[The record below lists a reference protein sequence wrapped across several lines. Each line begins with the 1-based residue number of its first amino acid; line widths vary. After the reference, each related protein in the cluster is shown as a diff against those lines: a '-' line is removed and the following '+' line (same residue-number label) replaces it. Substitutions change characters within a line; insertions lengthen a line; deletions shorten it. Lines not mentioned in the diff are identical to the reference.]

1 VVAGTSML
9 APTDASLRPAT
20 PATNAGPITSTE
32 SKRPNKQ
39 NAGTNAW
46 LTAHGEQRTRANH
59 TRTALPARTKR
70 Q

>member
-1 VVAGTSML
+1 VVTGTSIP
-9 APTDASLRPAT
+9 AATDKSLRPDT
-20 PATNAGPITSTE
+20 PAANAGPITSTE

-46 LTAHGEQRTRANH
+46 LVAHGEQRTRPNH
-59 TRTALPARTKR
+59 TRTVLAARTKR